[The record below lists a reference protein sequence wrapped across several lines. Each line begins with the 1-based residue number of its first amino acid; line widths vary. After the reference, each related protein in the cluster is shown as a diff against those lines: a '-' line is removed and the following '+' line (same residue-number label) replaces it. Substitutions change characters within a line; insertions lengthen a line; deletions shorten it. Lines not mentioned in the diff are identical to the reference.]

1 MSNCIEFVYLIC
13 FLLTFSVVLT
23 QTLGIIE
30 AMHNQLESERSMDGY
45 RFSFLTGVLIA
56 VLGEPAV
63 AGLIFCTGL
72 LVESPLM
79 GFIRTWIETS
89 KKSTRRS

>member
-1 MSNCIEFVYLIC
+1 
-13 FLLTFSVVLT
+13 
-23 QTLGIIE
+23 
-30 AMHNQLESERSMDGY
+30 MDGY

-56 VLGEPAV
+56 VLGEPAI

-79 GFIRTWIETS
+79 GFITTWIETS